1 MKHIASLL
9 LIFLLPFSAHAIKLN
24 QRGEKMVSQVNVV
37 HADGKR
43 APYSIKFGYDTAMDI
58 NLMEFER
65 KGVNH
70 EIANIGRGNGEI
82 WRQDY
87 VDGNKFGHYI
97 FKTDSHGRPK
107 QMQWFDRNLL
117 NGNDYLNSTFT
128 YDYNYQDYTLSITH
142 IYADDK
148 EAGLRELVCV
158 DNGNAYMLKSV
169 MNLQKGTESKPFA
182 NCRGMAYSDTI
193 NDLNIDL
200 QQLVCGYCRVGGR
213 FDIPANSNFV
223 FLANWTNTKS
233 KNLIGVLDKFRMEYI
248 IDINGNVKQV
258 VVKWRSTNEI
268 RNTISITYVE

>member
-9 LIFLLPFSAHAIKLN
+9 IIFLLPFFAHAIKLN
-24 QRGEKMVSQVNVV
+24 QRGEKMVSQVNIV

-58 NLMEFER
+58 NLMEYER
-65 KGVNH
+65 NGVNH
-70 EIANIGRGNGEI
+70 EIAKIGRGNGEI

-87 VDGNKFGHYI
+87 VDGNKFGHYS
-97 FKTDSHGRPK
+97 FKTDTYGRPT
-107 QMQWFDRNLL
+107 QMCWFERDTK
-117 NGNDYLNSTFT
+117 GNDNLNSTFD

-142 IYADDK
+142 VYADDK

-182 NCRGMAYSDTI
+182 NYRELAYSDTI

-200 QQLVCGYCRVGGR
+200 QQLVGGYCRVGGR

-233 KNLIGVLDKFRMEYI
+233 KNLIVVLDKFKLEYVT
-248 IDINGNVKQV
+248 DENGILTQV
-258 VVKWRSTNEI
+258 FVRSFYSGKLLY
-268 RNTISITYVE
+268 TISITYVTV

>member
-9 LIFLLPFSAHAIKLN
+9 LIFLLPFSAHAIKFN

-43 APYSIKFGYDTAMDI
+43 APYSIKFGYDIAMDI
-58 NLMEFER
+58 NLMEYER
-65 KGVNH
+65 NGVNH
-70 EIANIGRGNGEI
+70 EIARIGRGNGKI

-87 VDGNKFGHYI
+87 VDGNKFGHYT
-97 FKTDSHGRPK
+97 FKTDAHSRPT
-107 QMQWFDRNLL
+107 QMCWFERDM
-117 NGNDYLNSTFT
+117 NGNDNLNSTFD
-128 YDYNYQDYTLSITH
+128 YDYNFQDYILSITH
-142 IYADDK
+142 VYADDK

-158 DNGNAYMLKSV
+158 DNSNAYMLKSV
-169 MNLQKGTESKPFA
+169 MYLQKGTESKLFA

-213 FDIPANSNFV
+213 FDIPVNSNFV

-233 KNLIGVLDKFRMEYI
+233 KNLIAILDRYRLEYVIDDNWNIIQVL
-248 IDINGNVKQV
+248 V
-258 VVKWRSTNEI
+258 RSVYTDSLFD
-268 RNTISITYVE
+268 TISITYVE